1 MKKILTLLAVAV
13 ALPVLFSCNKDKQA
27 DAKTIPTGAMIADA
41 ATFAN
46 ADMGV
51 TTNADGSYI
60 AWTTENKTAKVF
72 SFMFGTYSVSG
83 NVYTLKDEKGNLWAT
98 LTVISAT
105 QIHFTSESEGLDM
118 DIPVTTTKPDIANP
132 NETLTNHSWNPV
144 SLIVEYRGVNF
155 TQEGGVDFNALEA
168 WGKANW
174 PKDFTKPIFDENM
187 KMTKA
192 IFSNAKVGFSFANG
206 KRIAAD
212 FNAKNGLSFNLE
224 QLYDGKDPVEL
235 MNGQATIEFSED
247 KCILG
252 IQGDLNNVAARAIIT
267 FKLF

>member
-46 ADMGV
+46 DDMGV
-51 TTNADGSYI
+51 TTNADGSFI
-60 AWTTENKTAKVF
+60 AWTTDVKGVK
-72 SFMFGTYSVSG
+72 SYMLMFGTYTVSG
-83 NVYTLKDEKGNLWAT
+83 NVYTLKDEKGNVWAT
-98 LTVISAT
+98 MTVVSADKV
-105 QIHFTSESEGLDM
+105 HFVGQGLDQ
-118 DIPVTTTKPDIANP
+118 DIDVTTTKPDVANP

-155 TQEGGVDFNALEA
+155 SQEGGVDFNALET
-168 WGKANW
+168 WGRNQW
-174 PKDFTKPIFDENM
+174 PKDFPSNPVFEEDM

-192 IFSNAKVGFSFANG
+192 IFTNSKVGFCFANG
-206 KRIAAD
+206 KNIAAE
-212 FNAKNGLSFNLE
+212 FNAKNGLAFKLE
-224 QLYDGKDPVEL
+224 QINIGEDPVEL
-235 MNGQATIEFSED
+235 MNGQATVEFSED
-247 KCILG
+247 KCVLG
-252 IQGDLNNVAARAIIT
+252 IQGTLNENPAKAIIT